1 MIIIDA
7 IERIEVA
14 IKTTLIT
21 VLGEI
26 YNHDPFWHTT
36 EGCFNN
42 NKHHAN
48 FTKFVDEIKLRYY
61 SDIEI
66 RKAASLNQS
75 IPAWKVIEKLSFGD
89 TSRLY
94 SFLKIADAQIVAQ
107 RFNKTPDNFKDHM
120 YYLTCI
126 RNICAHHENLFHKKI
141 QAKMR
146 GTRQLYIPNDKLDSV
161 AGYLIVILHYMR
173 LITTDNNAWQQ
184 ALFRLVVEY
193 RDRDDIKLEGWAID
207 KQFMDLLGI

>member
-1 MIIIDA
+1 MNSGKYKSLSIPQQIKYIQDSYQISIDDPKYVDVCLNNIGFYRLISYFTKLRNASFSNIIEHYEFDRKLRLIIIDA

-26 YNHDPFWHTT
+26 YNHDPFWHTI

-75 IPAWKVIEKLSFGD
+75 IPAWKVIEKLLLLSG
-89 TSRLY
+89 
-94 SFLKIADAQIVAQ
+94 
-107 RFNKTPDNFKDHM
+107 
-120 YYLTCI
+120 
-126 RNICAHHENLFHKKI
+126 
-141 QAKMR
+141 
-146 GTRQLYIPNDKLDSV
+146 
-161 AGYLIVILHYMR
+161 
-173 LITTDNNAWQQ
+173 
-184 ALFRLVVEY
+184 LVT
-193 RDRDDIKLEGWAID
+193 
-207 KQFMDLLGI
+207 